1 MAAWTPTTQAA
12 AISPRISFFP
22 KSASTLSSLGDMEKT
37 CIGTKRPM
45 HDNFMKKQR
54 VILPAEE
61 LVSRHGCMG
70 RNVTAP
76 SMEMNARPWF
86 WPHENGNLEKTIKK
100 GGLRLL

>member
-1 MAAWTPTTQAA
+1 MDTNHTGGSYQSQNQLLSE
-12 AISPRISFFP
+12 IS
-22 KSASTLSSLGDMEKT
+22 KHTLLLRRYGKT

-54 VILPAEE
+54 VTLRNEE
-61 LVSRHGCMG
+61 LGSRHGCMG

-76 SMEMNARPWF
+76 STEMNARPWF
-86 WPHENGNLEKTIKK
+86 WPHENGTPEKTIKK